1 VQQAGQRGALRALA
15 RTGLAEQREAGRPPG
30 GHEIFDAD
38 GHANAGCPV
47 VAMSA
52 MVRIGS
58 REEATTMAMG
68 VTAIPKYE
76 RFFRAAAEVDVDKD
90 DLKRFSG
97 FVFERTI
104 DLLIRGQANAK
115 ANLRD
120 TIEFWDLPITKGLQE
135 RIHEF
140 EHLDRDIGL
149 EPFLAEL
156 VAHPQL
162 DLALSEDADARLPSV
177 AGGLSVA
184 LGRSFR
190 IVDPKLRNPSSEN
203 WGRAFALFDLL
214 L

>member
-1 VQQAGQRGALRALA
+1 
-15 RTGLAEQREAGRPPG
+15 
-30 GHEIFDAD
+30 
-38 GHANAGCPV
+38 
-47 VAMSA
+47 

-58 REEATTMAMG
+58 SEEATTMAMG

-76 RFFRAAAEVDVDKD
+76 RFFRAVAEVDVDKD

-97 FVFERTI
+97 FVFEQIT
-104 DLLIRGQANAK
+104 DLLIRGQANAR

-120 TIEFWDLPITKGLQE
+120 TIEFSDLPITKGLQE

-140 EHLDRDIGL
+140 GRLDPGIGL

-162 DLALSEDADARLPSV
+162 DVTLSEETDARLPSV

-184 LGRSFR
+184 LARSFT
-190 IVDPKLRNPSSEN
+190 IIDPKL
-203 WGRAFALFDLL
+203 
-214 L
+214 

>member
-1 VQQAGQRGALRALA
+1 
-15 RTGLAEQREAGRPPG
+15 
-30 GHEIFDAD
+30 
-38 GHANAGCPV
+38 
-47 VAMSA
+47 

-58 REEATTMAMG
+58 REEATTMAMA

-76 RFFRAAAEVDVDKD
+76 RFFRAVAEVDVDKD
-90 DLKRFSG
+90 DLKRFTG
-97 FVFERTI
+97 FVFDRTI

-140 EHLDRDIGL
+140 ENVDRDIGL

-162 DLALSEDADARLPSV
+162 DVTLSEETDARLPSV

-184 LGRSFR
+184 LGRSFKV
-190 IVDPKLRNPSSEN
+190 IDPKLANPSSEH
-203 WGRAFALFDLL
+203 WERSFRLFELL
-214 L
+214 M